1 MKTLS
6 LSLTALACALSAGG
20 LAAPNAALA
29 QDSTTA
35 QAAQVATSSPRDDLL
50 SAGQIREELSITRL
64 ALEQIH
70 PGYTRYTQQSV
81 FDALWD
87 EVEAELLAN
96 PTRGNLYL
104 QISRVLATIRCDHT
118 KAELPKDFEAAR
130 QSEPLY
136 LPIRYAIFDGRMFVT
151 NPGTTDLAVGSEVLA
166 IDGVPVSAAIRAVN
180 ALFPVDGDTDYVK
193 EESIANFDEFMGPA
207 FEHFYP
213 FLYET
218 SEDVALTIAGGETG
232 TQAIATKRLG
242 FTDYAA
248 ITGEKRFSRNFKDAV
263 TFKLLDDRSAYL
275 SVDTFVNYR
284 APVDPDTLYA
294 PIFAELERS
303 GRDTL
308 ILDLR
313 RNGGGSNDAQMGLLT
328 WLMTKD
334 FREAD
339 ALLVKSDTLD
349 PELKPYLGSWEKA
362 ALNPDPAWFK
372 KREDGMFEIINPL
385 VGKPAESIA
394 AKDGAFTGKLI
405 VLTSG
410 DNASGVTHLL
420 ATLRTQRDNAVFV
433 GEPTGGAATGA
444 TAGILFYLTLPHSGV
459 KVRVPLQRT
468 LIAYADQL
476 NPRGGITP
484 DILAPDTRFSTLAG
498 TDPAMEAALAYIAK
512 DK

>member
-6 LSLTALACALSAGG
+6 LSLTALACALCAGAV
-20 LAAPNAALA
+20 AAPTTAWA
-29 QDSTTA
+29 QDSTA
-35 QAAQVATSSPRDDLL
+35 EVSAASPRDDVL
-50 SAGQIREELSITRL
+50 SDEQIREELSITRR
-64 ALEQIH
+64 ALEKIH
-70 PGYTRYTQQSV
+70 PGYTRYNQQSF

-118 KAELPKDFEAAR
+118 KAELPKDFEDAR

-136 LPIRYAIFDGRMFVT
+136 LPIRYAIFDSRMFVT
-151 NPGTTDLAVGSEVLA
+151 NPGTTDLVLGSEVLA
-166 IDGVPVSAAIRAVN
+166 IDGVPVGEAIDAVK
-180 ALFPVDGDTDYVK
+180 ALFPVDGDTDYIK
-193 EESIANFDEFMGPA
+193 EESISNFDEFMGPA

-218 SEDVALTIAGGETG
+218 SEDVTLTIAGGATG
-232 TQAIATKRLG
+232 AQEIATKRLG
-242 FTDYAA
+242 FADYSA

-284 APVDPDTLYA
+284 VPVDPDTLYA

-349 PELKPYLGSWEKA
+349 PELKPYLGTWEKA
-362 ALNPDPAWFK
+362 ALNPDPAWFNR
-372 KREDGMFEIINPL
+372 REDGMYEIINPL
-385 VGKPAESIA
+385 VGKPAESIV
-394 AKDGAFTGKLI
+394 AKEGAFTGKLI

-420 ATLRTQRDNAVFV
+420 ATLRTQRENAVFV
-433 GEPTGGAATGA
+433 GERTGGAATGA

-476 NPRGGITP
+476 DPRGGITP
-484 DILAPDTRFSTLAG
+484 DILAPDTRFSTLTG